1 MIRDIYVKNFKKL
14 IFYAKK
20 RISRVCNIMDPWNAY
35 EKIYYIFIN

>member
-1 MIRDIYVKNFKKL
+1 MLKFLEKL

-20 RISRVCNIMDPWNAY
+20 RISRVCNVMDPWNSY